1 MKKRVADI
9 IADCMAEHGITDVF
23 CLVGGGAMFLN
34 DAFGHNKKLKVMYN
48 QHEQAC
54 SIAAEGYV
62 RECGRMAA
70 VCITTGP
77 GGTNA
82 ITGVLGAYQDNYPML
97 VISGQ
102 VRYPTTAEST
112 GLPLRFMGEQEHD
125 IVTTVKN
132 LTKYAVMIKRPEDV
146 LYELEKAIYIA
157 DSGRPGPVWIDVPMD
172 IQSMVI
178 DTDTLRVFN
187 KPEPDRAWDMEAFLS
202 EIRKAKRPV
211 ILTGSAIRS
220 TGYTEKFR
228 QLAAKMGLPVLA
240 ATYNADLFENSH
252 PQYFGNFGIIGGRA
266 GNFMIQNADLII
278 GMGCRMAFRQIGFN
292 YEKFSPD
299 SRRVVIDADE
309 NELKKPTLRIDLPI
323 HADIK
328 TVIDDLSAA
337 ELDLNLEEKQ
347 DWLSYCCML
356 RDKYPMYL
364 EKFNNKVAGQVNPYF
379 FANAVKKYLK
389 DDSVIVLGNSTIAA
403 HVLQLGI
410 EKPKQR
416 IINNMNLGS
425 MGYDLPAAIG
435 ASAAYGDVT
444 LITGDGS
451 IMLNIQELMTVAHYE
466 LPIKIFICCNGGYR
480 GIVRSQSNMFG
491 HYTGCTEDTGVEMP
505 DFCRIAAAFGIPS
518 FKVTGQDDLFDV
530 LDKVYAQSGPVIC
543 EWPQDPSQTIEPRV
557 MNRKDD
563 NGCIVST
570 AIDDL
575 APFLSREEYAS
586 MQYEAWLSGKKKS

>member
-1 MKKRVADI
+1 
-9 IADCMAEHGITDVF
+9 
-23 CLVGGGAMFLN
+23 
-34 DAFGHNKKLKVMYN
+34 MYN

-132 LTKYAVMIKRPEDV
+132 LTKYAVMIKHPEDV
-146 LYELEKAIYIA
+146 LYELEKAMYIA
-157 DSGRPGPVWIDVPMD
+157 ASGRPGPVWIDVPMD

-187 KPEPDRAWDMEAFLS
+187 KPEPDSSWNMEAFLS

-356 RDKYPMYL
+356 RGKYPMYL

-379 FANAVKKYLK
+379 FANAVKRYLK

-451 IMLNIQELMTVAHYE
+451 IMLNIQELMTVVHYE

-530 LDKVYAQSGPVIC
+530 LDKVYAQPGPVIC
-543 EWPQDPSQTIEPRV
+543 EWPQDPSQMIEPRV

-575 APFLSREEYAS
+575 APFLSRGEYAS
-586 MQYEAWLSGKKKS
+586 MQYEAWLSGKKRS